1 MASNLTIGYSIN
13 PFIHRSIETPVKR
26 LRLELEGEGSQ
37 KQGVLSP
44 TANLPNLVRD
54 GLNRSSRT
62 PTSARKKGAA
72 PSDWLTNLSREDQM
86 TSGMNSINI
95 NHIDLWLQRAKL
107 MLNKFSDSKSF
118 VMCLAILK

>member
-1 MASNLTIGYSIN
+1 M
-13 PFIHRSIETPVKR
+13 KR

-37 KQGVLSP
+37 NQGVLSP

-86 TSGMNSINI
+86 TYGINSINI
-95 NHIDLWLQRAKL
+95 ISTYGNRRPKL
-107 MLNKFSDSKSF
+107 SLATNSF
-118 VMCLAILK
+118 YLVFCDFTS

>member
-1 MASNLTIGYSIN
+1 M
-13 PFIHRSIETPVKR
+13 KR

-62 PTSARKKGAA
+62 PTSSARKKGAA
-72 PSDWLTNLSREDQM
+72 PSDWLTNLSREDRM
-86 TSGMNSINI
+86 TYGIIKRGIGVN
-95 NHIDLWLQRAKL
+95 L
-107 MLNKFSDSKSF
+107 
-118 VMCLAILK
+118 

>member
-1 MASNLTIGYSIN
+1 M
-13 PFIHRSIETPVKR
+13 KR
-26 LRLELEGEGSQ
+26 LRLEGEGS
-37 KQGVLSP
+37 KNQGVLSP